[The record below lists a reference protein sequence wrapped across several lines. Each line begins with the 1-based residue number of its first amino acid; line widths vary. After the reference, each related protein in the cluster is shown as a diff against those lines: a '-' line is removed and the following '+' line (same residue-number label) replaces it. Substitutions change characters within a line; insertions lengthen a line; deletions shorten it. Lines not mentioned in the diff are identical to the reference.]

1 MLTIGLKHLDGV
13 VAKDIADLSFTERRL
28 IPVDAILAATTRLA
42 QDIGN
47 FIQSNT
53 TSTAGPTGGVE
64 LVEFCANLAST
75 TICYR
80 ENAAT
85 LLVKCTSTLGVLNSI
100 LNLNNQ
106 RIAQQQNDRVFY
118 LTTATVDDSATVRV
132 ITATTLVF
140 LSFTA
145 VAVSQPHNIPH
156 YCTRADCDGPARR

>member
-1 MLTIGLKHLDGV
+1 MLTIGLKDLDGV
-13 VAKDIADLSFTERRL
+13 VMKDIADLSFTERRL

-42 QDIGN
+42 QNIGN

-53 TSTAGPTGGVE
+53 TSTTGPTGVE

-75 TICYR
+75 TISYR

-132 ITATTLVF
+132 ITAITLVF

-145 VAVSQPHNIPH
+145 VAVS
-156 YCTRADCDGPARR
+156 

>member
-1 MLTIGLKHLDGV
+1 MLTIGLKDLDGV

-28 IPVDAILAATTRLA
+28 IPVDAILGATARLA
-42 QDIGN
+42 QDVGN
-47 FIQSNT
+47 FIQSKT
-53 TSTAGPTGGVE
+53 TPSTGLTDEE
-64 LVEFCANLAST
+64 LIEFCVNLAST
-75 TICYR
+75 TISYR

-85 LLVKCTSTLGVLNSI
+85 LLVKCISTLGVLNSI

-132 ITATTLVF
+132 ITAITLVF

-145 VAVSQPHNIPH
+145 VAVSQPHNISH
-156 YCTRADCDGPARR
+156 YCTRADGGGAPRQ

>member
-1 MLTIGLKHLDGV
+1 MLTIGLKDLDGV
-13 VAKDIADLSFTERRL
+13 VARDIADLSFTERRL
-28 IPVDAILAATTRLA
+28 IPADAILAATTRLA
-42 QDIGN
+42 QDLGN
-47 FIQSNT
+47 VIQSKT
-53 TSTAGPTGGVE
+53 TSTVGPTGVE

-75 TICYR
+75 TISYR
-80 ENAAT
+80 DNAAT

-132 ITATTLVF
+132 ITAITLVF

-145 VAVSQPHNIPH
+145 VAVSKPQHTTLL
-156 YCTRADCDGPARR
+156 CAR

>member
-1 MLTIGLKHLDGV
+1 MLTIGLKDLDGV

-42 QDIGN
+42 QDLGN

-53 TSTAGPTGGVE
+53 TSTASPTGVD

-132 ITATTLVF
+132 ITAITLVF

-145 VAVSQPHNIPH
+145 VAVSQPRNIQN
-156 YCTRADCDGPARR
+156 CFTRADGGGAARQ